1 MSAAGSPRLTSWDAV
16 EVGDELNPVE
26 LKLTATTMVLQ
37 VSGGQDW
44 APLHH
49 DQDYAVASGHP
60 DGIFYNTSWTQ
71 GLLSRILTDWAGTAG
86 WVSHLDFQMRQMN
99 RPGDVV
105 RCRARVAGK
114 SQSPEDGRHR
124 IQFDVWLEND
134 RLGVT
139 TPGHA
144 EVIAGIPSLDGWGN
158 E

>member
-1 MSAAGSPRLTSWDAV
+1 MSAPTWPGWDAV
-16 EVGDELNPVE
+16 QVGDEIGSFE
-26 LKLTATTMVLQ
+26 LELTATTMVLQ

-60 DGIFYNTSWTQ
+60 GIFYNTSWTQ
-71 GLLSRILTDWAGTAG
+71 GLLSRLLTDWVGSAG

-105 RCRARVAGK
+105 RCRARITGK
-114 SQSPEDGRHR
+114 SQSQQDGRRR
-124 IQFDVWLEND
+124 IELDVWLEND
-134 RLGVT
+134 RLGIT

-144 EVIAGIPSLDGWGN
+144 EVIAGTPPPGGWASHDPVR
-158 E
+158 